1 MTQKNEIAV
10 VIPQADLEQIT
21 NLLTQLKA
29 ALAPYLHPLTADEI
43 KSIAKMGDKTV
54 AFVNKVKDYTLTN
67 PEYTPAFMSVPDF
80 NVDIDT
86 VNQLTP
92 IYKSLQQISDDLN
105 DTCILAG
112 NEALMAALMYYGNVK
127 FNASQG
133 QASAK
138 SIYEDLSKRFPGR
151 TKKQN
156 EKAA

>member
-10 VIPQADLEQIT
+10 VIPQADLEQIN

-29 ALAPYLHPLTADEI
+29 ALAPYLHPLTAEEI
-43 KSIAKMGDKTV
+43 KTIVKMGDKTV
-54 AFVNKVKDYTLTN
+54 AFVNKVKDYTITN
-67 PEYTPAFMSVPDF
+67 PEYTPGFMSVPDF

-92 IYKSLQQISDDLN
+92 LNKSIQQLSDDLN
-105 DTCILAG
+105 DTTIMAG
-112 NEALMAALMYYGNVK
+112 NEALVAALMYYGNVK

-138 SIYEDLSKRFPGR
+138 TIYEDLKKRFPGR
-151 TKKQN
+151 SKKQN